1 MARAYLS
8 DTRTGK
14 KNLHKQF
21 LNLIMR
27 AASCM
32 CSIPIQDYLGYD
44 NRCRINTPSTIGT
57 NWRWRM
63 KQGVLTEE
71 LQKEILFTT
80 KLYGRMNW
88 N

>member
-1 MARAYLS
+1 
-8 DTRTGK
+8 
-14 KNLHKQF
+14 
-21 LNLIMR
+21 
-27 AASCM
+27 
-32 CSIPIQDYLGYD
+32 
-44 NRCRINTPSTIGT
+44 
-57 NWRWRM
+57 M

>member
-21 LNLIMR
+21 INLIMR
-27 AASCM
+27 SSSRM
-32 CSIPIQDYLGYD
+32 CIIPIQDYLGYD